1 MSSKREIITKH
12 KIESSYRSQKRK
24 LEQAILQI
32 NSHQTITKTQQALPS
47 KEIELYNNVNVQHV
61 INGADFIWNHLE
73 NMPKKQIDNV
83 FIPQTIAGMQNVYCI
98 VKKKYNAEMIRKE
111 QQEANRIQKNQEK
124 HHLFEQRKLK
134 NEQIYV
140 KLGMKKTYQSAPITK
155 FTEEPLFQRLSQP
168 KQSFIQQSTYDLPD
182 FRGLPI
188 KNLTHVD
195 KFKNP
200 ILINHFISS
209 NLLPKSVNK
218 EKHKNKFE
226 TFDQKL
232 EQFQNTIQVDEMN
245 LDNDF
250 KDHAMIEIDKFEKML
265 STIPQTMYSQ
275 VKDRENQLL
284 QSVEGFR
291 SIRKIKK
298 DPNYR
303 YIIGNQIRDQIL
315 TKQ

>member
-12 KIESSYRSQKRK
+12 KIESSSRSQKRK

-47 KEIELYNNVNVQHV
+47 KEIELYNNVNVQYV

-98 VKKKYNAEMIRKE
+98 IIRRE
-111 QQEANRIQKNQEK
+111 QQEADRIQKNQEK

-134 NEQIYV
+134 NEQIQF

-218 EKHKNKFE
+218 EKFKSKFE

-232 EQFQNTIQVDEMN
+232 EQFQNTIQIDEMN

-250 KDHAMIEIDKFEKML
+250 KDHAMIEIDQFEKML

-275 VKDRENQLL
+275 QKDLDQQERQKE
-284 QSVEGFR
+284 
-291 SIRKIKK
+291 

-303 YIIGNQIRDQIL
+303 YLIGNQIRDQIL